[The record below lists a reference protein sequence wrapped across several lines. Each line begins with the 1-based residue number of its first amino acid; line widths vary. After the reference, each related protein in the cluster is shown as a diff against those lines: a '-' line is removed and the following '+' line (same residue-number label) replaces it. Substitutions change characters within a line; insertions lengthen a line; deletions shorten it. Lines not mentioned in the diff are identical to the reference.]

1 MIGSDLQELHRRG
14 ELTGASG
21 KRLIFIAGAEGSG
34 TTLLRRLVAAPD
46 GCASFG
52 RDIAKNLD
60 HPEAMA
66 LFTGFEAVS
75 RRLWDRLLTLPE
87 HEQAR
92 QEWHR
97 IAALMAASSGFAAAT
112 HFVMKRSFPFGPTQE
127 RACPDLWDV
136 LALPIEARIVTIY
149 RDPCAATYSAL
160 RRSFDTDLHRLAV
173 RCANHLIFL
182 AGQMRAI
189 DPARRRI
196 ISYPALCAAPA
207 AVLEPLAEF
216 CGLPAAPMLEAASA
230 EGILGDT
237 DRRYASEL
245 APSDVAWLEGYFSPD
260 RRRQW
265 EILERSR

>member
-1 MIGSDLQELHRRG
+1 MIAAGLQESYGSG
-14 ELTGASG
+14 ELTDTSG

-46 GCASFG
+46 CCASFG
-52 RDIAKNLD
+52 RDIAKMLEQ
-60 HPEAMA
+60 PEAEE
-66 LFTGFEAVS
+66 LFTGFEEAS
-75 RRLWDRLLTLPE
+75 RRLWDRLLTLRE

-92 QEWHR
+92 QDWHR
-97 IAALMAASSGFAAAT
+97 IAALMAASPGFAAVT

-127 RACPDLWDV
+127 RSCPDLWDV
-136 LALPIEARIVTIY
+136 LALPIETRIVAIY

-160 RRSFDTDLHRLAV
+160 RRDFGTDLHRLAV

-189 DPARRRI
+189 DPTQRRI

-216 CGLPAAPMLEAASA
+216 CGLPAAPMLEAASG
-230 EGILGDT
+230 EGILNDT
-237 DRRYASEL
+237 DRRYANEL
-245 APSDVAWLEGYFSPD
+245 APSDVAWLEAYFSPG

-265 EILERSR
+265 EILERGA